1 MLVDVQL
8 ATGDC
13 TMTTLELPE
22 QLTATI
28 NDRSYD
34 PQRLAGVLFALLAAQ
49 FMIVIMLASAMAPG
63 YDFNSAAI
71 SDLGVVAET
80 ALLFNASLVVVGV
93 LNVLGGFLFFRTHG
107 KRWLLA
113 IFVLAG
119 IGAVGAGVFPLD
131 TGGAHSLF
139 ALLAFL
145 CFNLQAL
152 ASATYLT
159 GVMRMLSVLAGG
171 VGLVFLVLMALGD
184 TGNTA
189 MFGPIG
195 HNGTE
200 RMIVYPV
207 MVWLLVLGGYLLGR
221 PTPRPGER

>member
-1 MLVDVQL
+1 
-8 ATGDC
+8 
-13 TMTTLELPE
+13 MTTLELPE

-93 LNVLGGFLFFRTHG
+93 LNVLGGIFFFRTHG

-113 IFVLAG
+113 VFVLAG
-119 IGAVGAGVFPLD
+119 VGAVGAGVFPLD

-145 CFNLQAL
+145 CFNLQAI
-152 ASATYLT
+152 ASATSLT
-159 GVMRMLSVLAGG
+159 GVMRVLSVLAGG

-184 TGNTA
+184 AGNTA
-189 MFGPIG
+189 VFGSIG

-207 MVWLLVLGGYLLGR
+207 MVWMLVLGGYLLGR
-221 PTPRPGER
+221 PISHPSGR